1 MGSLHPTLSALSHRT
16 GRINPVHE
24 TQPDPP
30 VTFADRAATNKPSE
44 GSAYARIDARLAF
57 ALPSDYRTRGEVSRY
72 ARGCHAVGRRS
83 HSSHQL
89 RRNSC
94 ARAESIATARRA
106 LAAQPRVLMLD
117 EPSMGLAPQ
126 VVAEILRLILRMRH
140 ELGLGILLVEQNAEA
155 ALRIADHACVLSL
168 GQITLPGA
176 GADLLNDP
184 SVVEAF
190 LGGNAAT

>member
-1 MGSLHPTLSALSHRT
+1 
-16 GRINPVHE
+16 
-24 TQPDPP
+24 
-30 VTFADRAATNKPSE
+30 
-44 GSAYARIDARLAF
+44 
-57 ALPSDYRTRGEVSRY
+57 
-72 ARGCHAVGRRS
+72 
-83 HSSHQL
+83 
-89 RRNSC
+89 
-94 ARAESIATARRA
+94 
-106 LAAQPRVLMLD
+106 VLMLD